1 MQAESVSE
9 EDISALLAA
18 VRDNGNIDAF
28 ETVFRHFAPRIRAY
42 MLRLVKDAR
51 LAEELVQ
58 ETMMT
63 VWRKAALFDPAK
75 GNAGT
80 WVFTIARNLRIDSYR
95 RAKRPDF
102 DPDDPAFIPDPEPGA
117 DAALQARQAEARLHA
132 AMKTLPPEQNELL
145 HMAFF
150 EELSHSTIAAR
161 LGLPLGTV
169 KSRIR
174 LAFAKLRAAL
184 EEHPQ

>member
-18 VRDNGNIDAF
+18 VRDNGDIDAF

-102 DPDDPAFIPDPEPGA
+102 DPDDPAGEGSVP
-117 DAALQARQAEARLHA
+117 
-132 AMKTLPPEQNELL
+132 
-145 HMAFF
+145 
-150 EELSHSTIAAR
+150 
-161 LGLPLGTV
+161 
-169 KSRIR
+169 
-174 LAFAKLRAAL
+174 
-184 EEHPQ
+184 